1 MIKLPFLSCLVLTSF
16 ILPAISNS
24 DRNLI
29 TDLTLKDVSSTLL
42 INGHQNLDFVS
53 LDYQDTNTY
62 LTMTRLSLSLT
73 GDYKVVRKNKSPPQ
87 KCYFEECYYIHL
99 FYNIPTSPVLY
110 LSNNDINYSKE
121 KTLVFLVSTVNS
133 EHIRYYLKETAQRDL
148 LSTVMIMTKAL
159 TAKEMYK
166 IQSLFDELG
175 KNSMFFWLYKLKYH
189 NKIIWKRVITLK
201 GYDNAI
207 INDVQINNQSRIK
220 EEYDLQGLHL
230 TSMSLPWFPYFHLYD
245 CDELG
250 MGCKSAGYLKT
261 FMDNLGTLMNFTWES
276 HKEINDNWG
285 LVRQADGIWDGVVG
299 HIFNGSYQLSIR

>member
-1 MIKLPFLSCLVLTSF
+1 MTSF

-99 FYNIPTSPVLY
+99 FYNVPTSPVLY

-133 EHIRYYLKETAQRDL
+133 EHIRYYLKEIAQRDL
-148 LSTVMIMTKAL
+148 LL
-159 TAKEMYK
+159 
-166 IQSLFDELG
+166 LD
-175 KNSMFFWLYKLKYH
+175 NSGEKW
-189 NKIIWKRVITLK
+189 V
-201 GYDNAI
+201 
-207 INDVQINNQSRIK
+207 S
-220 EEYDLQGLHL
+220 
-230 TSMSLPWFPYFHLYD
+230 
-245 CDELG
+245 
-250 MGCKSAGYLKT
+250 
-261 FMDNLGTLMNFTWES
+261 
-276 HKEINDNWG
+276 
-285 LVRQADGIWDGVVG
+285 
-299 HIFNGSYQLSIR
+299 